1 MAGVSRQTRLGQPT
15 TKKYGTISA
24 GLMREHSTHL
34 EKTRK
39 SLPAVVR
46 LQAGRSSRASLRADS
61 QTLSSPPCVGIRW
74 RVAVVRRR
82 RVSTAS
88 ARLKADGDVN
98 KIMLLLTAKAAREI
112 VETFKANTE
121 AWKRLEDKIDGKT
134 DA

>member
-1 MAGVSRQTRLGQPT
+1 MLGGFRQTRLGQLT
-15 TKKYGTISA
+15 AKKYGTVSA
-24 GLMREHSTHL
+24 GLMRQYGTHL

-39 SLPAVVR
+39 SLLAVAR
-46 LQAGRSSRASLRADS
+46 LRAGRSSRASLRADS
-61 QTLSSPPCVGIRW
+61 QTLSSPPCVGIR
-74 RVAVVRRR
+74 RRAAVARRR